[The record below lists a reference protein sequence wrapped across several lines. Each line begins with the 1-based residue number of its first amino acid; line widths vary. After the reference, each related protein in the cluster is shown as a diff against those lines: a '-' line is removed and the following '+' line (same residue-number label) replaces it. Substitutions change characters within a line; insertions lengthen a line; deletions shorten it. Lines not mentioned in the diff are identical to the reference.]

1 VGTGNEQTSQQLTA
15 LRQKEHNMGFNCG
28 IVGLPNV
35 GKSTLFNALTKAG
48 IGAENFPFCTIEPN
62 TGIVPIPDA
71 RQDKISAIVQ
81 PEKQIPTSMEF
92 VDIAGL
98 VAGAS
103 KGEGLGNQF
112 LANIRETDAIAHV
125 VRCFD
130 DENVI
135 HVEGQISPA
144 DDIAVIN
151 TELALADLESAEKAL
166 QRSSKAAKG
175 NDKDAKALVVVLEKV
190 IPHLNE
196 AQPLRSLGLTDDEL
210 TVLKQLNPLT
220 IKPTMYIANVD
231 EDGFENNPYLD
242 AVKEISAQEGAIV
255 VPICNKL
262 EAEVSELEDDEKMEF
277 LEELGMEEPGLNR
290 VIRAGYSL
298 LGLQTYFTA
307 GPKEVRAWTIPV
319 GATAPNAAG
328 KIHTDF
334 EKGFIRAEVVA
345 YDDYIAGNGEQG
357 AKEAGKWRLEGKDYI
372 VQDGDLIHFRFNV

>member
-1 VGTGNEQTSQQLTA
+1 
-15 LRQKEHNMGFNCG
+15 MGFNCG

-48 IGAENFPFCTIEPN
+48 ISAENFPFCTIEPN
-62 TGIVPIPDA
+62 TGVVPIPDP
-71 RQDKISAIVQ
+71 RQDKISAIVN
-81 PEKQIPTSMEF
+81 PERVIPTTMEF

-112 LANIRETDAIAHV
+112 LANIRETDALAHV
-125 VRCFD
+125 VRCFE

-135 HVEGQISPA
+135 HVEGKISPP
-144 DDIAVIN
+144 DDIDVIN
-151 TELALADLESAEKAL
+151 TELALADLESVEKAL
-166 QRSSKAAKG
+166 FRVAKAAKG
-175 NDKDAKALVVVLEKV
+175 KDKDSIALQQVLEK
-190 IPHLNE
+190 ILPHLNE
-196 AQPLRSLGLTDDEL
+196 ARPLRSFGLNEDEL
-210 TVLKQLNPLT
+210 KLLKPLSPLT
-220 IKPTMYIANVD
+220 LKPTMYIANVD
-231 EDGFENNPYLD
+231 EEGFENNPHLD
-242 AVKEISAQEGAIV
+242 AVRVIAEQEGAVV

-262 EAEVSELEDDEKMEF
+262 EAEIGELEDDERDEF

-298 LGLQTYFTA
+298 LGLQTFFTA
-307 GPKEVRAWTIPV
+307 GVKEVRAWTIPV

-334 EKGFIRAEVVA
+334 EKGFIRAEIVG

-357 AKEAGKWRLEGKDYI
+357 AKDSGKWRLEGKDYI
-372 VQDGDLIHFRFNV
+372 VKDGDVIHFRFNV